1 MSALLSFSAEGESPL
16 LYRSGA
22 SPGEVDH
29 VYDPVKSP
37 VDVVADH
44 HAGSREPC
52 PLRTHTRSPF
62 TYPGSSTSEVL
73 PIGRSLPTTKL
84 LRKGY
89 YVEHPEIVPSA
100 RRCDLPYKYRL
111 RAPQT
116 GELLDVTRDRLL
128 GALAVVAAASIWGTL
143 GLFAKILYAQGVS
156 FESLVAVRASIGWV
170 AVLLFVLATGGASS
184 LRVSGRD
191 LAFLVPLGLV
201 GIGFFYLLYFYN
213 VRESTVGTA
222 AILLYSSPA
231 FVVVLARL
239 FLKEA
244 LNAAK
249 VLALFLTIGGIFL
262 VAGAYDS
269 ADLAVS
275 PKVLLAGLLSGL
287 TYGLYSIFRRP
298 VAGRPD
304 PSLILSYAL
313 FFGAALLVVS
323 ALPTLGTLAG
333 LSAGSYALL
342 LMLAVV
348 HTTLGFAL
356 YTFGLGRLGAGR
368 AAIVATIEPVVAGAL
383 GTMLL
388 AEDLTLPKL
397 VGAGLVIS
405 GAVLAQVRGQK

>member
-100 RRCDLPYKYRL
+100 RRWSLPYKYRL
-111 RAPQT
+111 QAPQT

-128 GALAVVAAASIWGTL
+128 GAFAVVAAAIIWGTL

-156 FESLVAVRASIGWV
+156 FESLVAVRASIGWA
-170 AVLLFVLATGGASS
+170 AVLLFVLATGGVRS
-184 LRVSGRD
+184 LRVPGRD
-191 LAFLVPLGLV
+191 LVFLVPLGLV
-201 GIGFFYLLYFYN
+201 GIGFFYLLYFYTI
-213 VRESTVGTA
+213 RESTVGTA

-244 LNAAK
+244 MNAAK
-249 VLALFLTIGGIFL
+249 VLALFLTIGWLLRPATDARG
-262 VAGAYDS
+262 GAYH
-269 ADLAVS
+269 ARVRTLHLRARA
-275 PKVLLAGLLSGL
+275 PRGWEGGYSGH
-287 TYGLYSIFRRP
+287 GRARCGRRP
-298 VAGRPD
+298 RG
-304 PSLILSYAL
+304 
-313 FFGAALLVVS
+313 GAALG
-323 ALPTLGTLAG
+323 GTFF
-333 LSAGSYALL
+333 YPK
-342 LMLAVV
+342 
-348 HTTLGFAL
+348 
-356 YTFGLGRLGAGR
+356 GRGR
-368 AAIVATIEPVVAGAL
+368 SR
-383 GTMLL
+383 
-388 AEDLTLPKL
+388 DL
-397 VGAGLVIS
+397 
-405 GAVLAQVRGQK
+405 